1 MKKLFFP
8 GLFLFS
14 LWLSSCV
21 SKDYSYLY
29 HTYRATQIVSEVDS
43 SADVDMKA
51 DITVLVQPDGVITI
65 NDQVGTYQI
74 LNDNPDYVTLLA
86 QVEKGDVDV
95 TQSFQYVKQDSSL
108 VMLGDTPDK
117 NITLYTEEQFFKNKL
132 NEFAVV
138 PLTAD
143 ISQLSNNQKE
153 MLKILFSTAD
163 VMNNIFWKEAYPGN
177 KDSLFASTN
186 YETLKELFTIN
197 YGPWERLDNDKPFQE
212 KYGIKPA
219 GANFYPTDMT
229 VNEFLNFND
238 PDKASQYTLIRR
250 DSSGNLRTVWYHDA
264 FSEQVLKASSLLKQA
279 ADLADDPGF
288 KKYLKLRA
296 DALLTDKYY
305 ASDVAWMQMKNN
317 DIDFVV
323 GPIENYEDQLFN
335 YKAAHEAFI
344 LIKDHQWSNKL
355 KKISSMLPQLQ
366 KELPVPDKYK
376 QKVPSSNSDLNVYDA
391 VYYAGDCNAGSKTI
405 AINLP
410 NDPVVRTKYGS
421 RKLQLK
427 NAIRYKFEKIL
438 VPISNVLIAE
448 DQRKFIDFDAFFEN
462 TMFHEVA
469 HGLGVDY
476 TVDGKQ
482 QVRDALKDTY
492 SAMEE
497 GKADIV
503 GLYVITKLAEA
514 GELGNKDLMTNYVTF
529 LAGIFRSVRFGA
541 SSAHGIANMIRFY
554 YFKEAGAFSRNDDT
568 GTYSVNFEKM
578 KDAINNLSTELITI
592 EGNGDYDAAKK
603 LIQDKGYIREQ
614 LQKDLD
620 ELKTMNIPVDII
632 FKQGPDI
639 LGLK

>member
-8 GLFLFS
+8 GLFFLA
-14 LWLSSCV
+14 LWFSSCV
-21 SKDYSYLY
+21 NKDYSYLY
-29 HTYRATQIVSEVDS
+29 HTYRGTQIVTEVDS
-43 SADVDMKA
+43 SIDVDMKA
-51 DITVLVQPDGVITI
+51 DITVIVQPDGVITI

-74 LNDNPDYVTLLA
+74 INDKPDYVTLLA
-86 QVEKGDVDV
+86 QVEKGDADV

-117 NITLYTEEQFFKNKL
+117 NITLYTEEQVFKNKL

-143 ISQLSNNQKE
+143 ISQLSQNQKE
-153 MLKILFSTAD
+153 MLKILFSAAD
-163 VMNNIFWKEAYPGN
+163 VMNNLFWKEAYPGN
-177 KDSLFASTN
+177 KDSLFASTQN
-186 YETLKELFTIN
+186 ETLKELFTIN
-197 YGPWERLDNDKPFQE
+197 YGPWERLNNDKPFQE
-212 KYGIKPA
+212 KYGLKPA
-219 GANFYPTDMT
+219 GANFYPADMT
-229 VNEFLNFND
+229 VNEFLNFNNA
-238 PDKASQYTLIRR
+238 DKTNQYTLIRR

-305 ASDVAWMQMKNN
+305 DSDVAWMQMKNN

-335 YKAAHEAFI
+335 YKAAHEAYI

-355 KKISSMLPQLQ
+355 KKISAMLPQLQ

-376 QKVPSSNSDLNVYDA
+376 QKVPSSNSDLNVYNV

-427 NAIRYKFEKIL
+427 NAIQYKFEKIL
-438 VPISNVLIAE
+438 VPISNVLIDE

-492 SAMEE
+492 SAIEE

-503 GLYVITKLAEA
+503 GLYIITKLAEA
-514 GELGNKDLMTNYVTF
+514 GKLGNKDLMTNYVTF

-554 YFKEAGAFSRNDDT
+554 YFEEAGAFSRNDDT
-568 GTYSVNFEKM
+568 GTYRVNFEKM
-578 KDAINNLSTELITI
+578 KDAINNLSAELITI
-592 EGNGDYDAAKK
+592 QGNGDYDAAKK
-603 LIQDKGYIREQ
+603 LIQDKGYIREK

-639 LGLK
+639 LGLQ